1 MSNNY
6 TANFSF
12 IFFEYIWVLNLHVCL
27 WTTRVQGAQRDQQ
40 RAVNPWNWDYKKLLA
55 TRTQA

>member
-12 IFFEYIWVLNLHVCL
+12 IFFEYVWVLNLHVYL
-27 WTTRVQGAQRDQQ
+27 WTTHVQGAQRDQK
-40 RAVNPWNWDYKKLLA
+40 RAVDP
-55 TRTQA
+55 